1 MKIFVIGFNKTATT
15 TFHILFQANGRKSYH
30 GKQWVAN
37 FHEYDCFSD
46 IDSQFDMLE
55 HYTKF
60 PDAIYI
66 LNTRKLK
73 DWIRSRFQYAKQ
85 YNMKWGT
92 PPSVELATKWIQMWE
107 AKYTQIL
114 AFFQDKPSK
123 LILVNIDI
131 PNWMEFVSNILE
143 FEKKEVQSINVSPI
157 INDST
162 IVQVLKDTFDTLG
175 YSEEKQNAV
184 MIESTLINLYRNNF

>member
-1 MKIFVIGFNKTATT
+1 MLIINEHLPPARAELLNRYLACF
-15 TFHILFQANGRKSYH
+15 TFSRICERSFK
-30 GKQWVAN
+30 
-37 FHEYDCFSD
+37 FS
-46 IDSQFDMLE
+46 
-55 HYTKF
+55 TG
-60 PDAIYI
+60 
-66 LNTRKLK
+66 LK

-143 FEKKEVQSINVSPI
+143 FEKKEVQSTNVSPI
-157 INDST
+157 MNDST

-175 YSEEKQNAV
+175 YSEEKQNAA